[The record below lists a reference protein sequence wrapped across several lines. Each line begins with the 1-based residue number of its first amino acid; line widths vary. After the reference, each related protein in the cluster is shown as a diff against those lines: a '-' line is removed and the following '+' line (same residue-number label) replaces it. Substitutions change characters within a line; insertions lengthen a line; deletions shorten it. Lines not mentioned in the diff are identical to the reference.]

1 MEALAYLLGA
11 VGSLAGWLWDSQDL
25 LRVVLLGALL
35 LVALTT
41 EYFLKRVETYRRK
54 APAAPGKRRRTGRL
68 EEGDQPLSLPFVSIL
83 VPARNEQDNIER
95 CVLSLL
101 AQDYPAFEVVVLDDE
116 STDATLSILG
126 GLATSHG
133 RLRVLRGQPL
143 PVGWLGKHWACQQ
156 LGETAK
162 GELLL
167 FTDADTWH
175 HPQALRDAVA
185 AQQAE
190 DSDLL
195 TGIPHEEAGSWGEIL
210 VMPII
215 NWAMLSLLPLGLAHR
230 LKRPSLSMGIGQFM
244 LFRRTSYLAVGGFE
258 AVRLNPVDDMALA
271 RRIKELDFR
280 WRFVDLSHRVR
291 CRMYRG
297 FRGVAD
303 GLGKTVFPALGFK
316 TWVLAVGIV
325 FSAWLYLAP
334 VTAACAWLLGL
345 LPAAPSLLWA
355 GVAIGLA
362 LAGWGLAL
370 GRFGHPWY
378 RAVFYPLTIALTI
391 VIGARSAYLFCR
403 GEAGWKGRTL
413 PGLGGRRSGEEGRR
427 CE

>member
-1 MEALAYLLGA
+1 MEALAYVLGA
-11 VGSLAGWLWDSQDL
+11 VGSLASWLWESQDL
-25 LRVVLLGALL
+25 IRVVLLGTLL
-35 LVALTT
+35 LVALTN

-54 APAAPGKRRRTGRL
+54 APAAPGKHRRTRR
-68 EEGDQPLSLPFVSIL
+68 EEDGGSAVPLPFVSIL
-83 VPARNEQDNIER
+83 VPARDEQDNIER

-101 AQDYPAFEVVVLDDE
+101 AQEYPVFEVVVLDDG
-116 STDATLSILG
+116 STDRTPAILD
-126 GLATSHG
+126 GLAASHD

-143 PVGWLGKHWACQQ
+143 PADWLGKHWACQQ
-156 LGETAK
+156 LAGSANGEF
-162 GELLL
+162 LL

-175 HPQALRDAVA
+175 DPQALRDAVA

-190 DSDLL
+190 NSDLL
-195 TGIPHEEAGSWGEIL
+195 TGIPHEEVGSWGEIL

-215 NWAMLSLLPLGLAHR
+215 NWAMLSLIPLGLAHR
-230 LKRPSLSMGIGQFM
+230 LKSPLLSMGIGQFM
-244 LFRRTSYLAVGGFE
+244 LFRRTSYVAMGGFE
-258 AVRLNPVDDMALA
+258 AVRWNPVDDMALA
-271 RRIKELDFR
+271 RRTKESHLT
-280 WRFVDLSHRVR
+280 WRFVDLSRRVR

-303 GLGKTVFPALGFK
+303 GLGKTIFPAIGFS
-316 TWVLAVGIV
+316 TWGLVLGIV
-325 FSAWLYLAP
+325 LLTWLYLAP
-334 VTAACAWLLGL
+334 VAVGCGWVLGL
-345 LPAAPSLLWA
+345 VPSDLSLLWMGA
-355 GVAIGLA
+355 AIGLA

-391 VIGARSAYLFCR
+391 VIGARSAYLFWR

-413 PGLGGRRSGEEGRR
+413 PGLGKERSVREGRH